1 MTCIYAPIEAYEPTS
16 VADLMAH
23 YRQVGRRVRSAP
35 HRPAVVI
42 KPVSHSYTL
51 DQARQFM
58 AEAHAAFNGE
68 DLAGQNTMAEI
79 LAAVVKASGIA
90 ESEIKSTSRQHRKAR
105 ARNIFFYLCRQRT
118 SWSMSRIGMFVGGR
132 DHSTVL
138 SGANRSAQC
147 ANQSSPYRTIIRDAI
162 GILEGKAT

>member
-1 MTCIYAPIEAYEPTS
+1 MTCIYTPAKVYEPTS
-16 VADLMAH
+16 AADLIKH
-23 YRQVGRRVRSAP
+23 YRGVIKRNRQPAP
-35 HRPAVVI
+35 LHIVVI

-90 ESEIKSTSRQHRKAR
+90 ESEIKSTSRQHRQAR

-138 SGANRSAQC
+138 SGANRSAMC
-147 ANQSSPYRTIIRDAI
+147 ANQFSPYRTIIRDAI
-162 GILEGKAT
+162 AILEGKST